1 MSLLFI
7 TWTATPDI
15 FSIGPITIRW
25 YGVLFALGFVIGQY
39 IMQKIYEWEKKPM
52 EDLDY
57 MLFYMVVST
66 VLGARLGH
74 CFFYQPEHF
83 LAHPLEIFQPWKG
96 GLASHGTTVGIL
108 TGIWL
113 YSNYTISLFPFE
125 FKKQARRAGQTF
137 LYVLDR
143 IVITV
148 ALGGCFIRFG
158 NLMNSEIVG
167 TPTDL
172 PWAFLF
178 VNGEP
183 SIADVPRHP
192 SQLYESISCLLLFL
206 FVFWLYNRTR
216 EKTPQGRIF
225 GSFLIILFT
234 LRFFYEFLKVEQV
247 DFEKGMALNMGQL
260 LSIPFV
266 LIGVYVV
273 WLAETKHKKEIAAG
287 NS

>member
-7 TWTATPDI
+7 TWTASPEI
-15 FSIGPITIRW
+15 FTLGPLTIRW

-52 EDLDY
+52 EDLDF
-57 MLFYMVVST
+57 MLLYMVIST
-66 VLGARLGH
+66 VVGARLGH
-74 CFFYQPEHF
+74 CFFYQPEHY
-83 LAHPLEIFQPWKG
+83 LQHPLEIFQPWKG
-96 GLASHGTTVGIL
+96 GLASHGTTIGIL

-113 YSNYTISLFPFE
+113 YSNYKISFFPFE
-125 FKKQARRAGQTF
+125 FKKDPRIGQSF

-143 IVITV
+143 IVLTV

-167 TPTDL
+167 IPTDL
-172 PWAFLF
+172 PWGFLF

-192 SQLYESISCLLLFL
+192 SQLYESISCLFL
-206 FVFWLYNRTR
+206 FIFLCWLYNTTR
-216 EKTPQGRIF
+216 EKTPEGRIF
-225 GSFLIILFT
+225 GSFVIILFT

-247 DFEKGMALNMGQL
+247 DFEKGMPLNMGQL

-266 LIGVYVV
+266 LIGIYVV
-273 WLAETKHKKEIAAG
+273 WQAETKHKKNHK

>member
-1 MSLLFI
+1 MLLHI
-7 TWTATPDI
+7 TWDYMPEM
-15 FSIGPITIRW
+15 FSLGPLTIRW

-39 IMQKIYEWEKKPM
+39 IIQTIYKWEKKPL

-57 MLFYMVVST
+57 LLLHMVLAT
-66 VLGARLGH
+66 VIGARLGH
-74 CFFYQPEHF
+74 CLFYQPEYY
-83 LAHPLEIFQPWKG
+83 LQHPLEIFQPWKG

-113 YSNYTISLFPFE
+113 YSNYKISLFPFE
-125 FKKQARRAGQTF
+125 FKKQARTGQSF

-143 IVITV
+143 IVLTV

-167 TPTDL
+167 LPTDL
-172 PWAFLF
+172 PWGFLF

-192 SQLYESISCLLLFL
+192 SQLYESISCLVLFFFL
-206 FVFWLYNRTR
+206 CWLYNRTR
-216 EKTPQGRIF
+216 EKTPEGRIF
-225 GSFLIILFT
+225 GTFLVYLFT

-247 DFEKGMALNMGQL
+247 DFEKGMFLNMGQL

-266 LIGVYVV
+266 LIGLYVL
-273 WLAETKHKKEIAAG
+273 WLSETKHKPKMTETLG
-287 NS
+287 K